1 MPYSRFDTAQLDG
14 SGSVI
19 VSGPIEFADD
29 EQGTTVVASLSFV
42 LVQGDAFVH
51 GVGDA
56 RGKGSWSGEAG
67 AADELTE
74 GPAQGY
80 GVALLVR
87 RADEKLARPPVVATL
102 SWSEAITIT
111 A

>member
-14 SGSVI
+14 SGSII

-42 LVQGDAFVH
+42 LVQDDVFVH
-51 GVGDA
+51 GVADS
-56 RGKGSWSGEAG
+56 RGKGWSGEAG

-87 RADEKLARPPVVATL
+87 RADQKLARPPVVATL